1 MRPCCCCRGGKP
13 VGVDLLPCCWW
24 CFGVRLLTWERSG
37 QSVRELSRRCP
48 ASGVLVVVEVGR
60 GPCSK
65 RSVCSSCAVPLT
77 STLMKDTKTLTPIGR
92 KALREALDT
101 VPLDSLFSPAVSKE
115 LTGKQKRFAREVAM
129 GATKVDAYRRSYN
142 AKSPHTLTSKPYHLA
157 ADDRVKAEIEAIK
170 RAIAAQEYQ
179 TPAALRALVIQSLV
193 GVITNPDSQPG
204 QITAAA
210 KVLGTV
216 TEVAAFT
223 ERKEVRTITSSE
235 DARAKIMAE
244 LKQLTAADVEDVTA
258 IDLDADSLLAELA
271 QAGADV
277 DSELDATHPYP
288 TPQTVESESPA
299 NIHTIPHEQSAIP
312 HEQSHSAATPTD
324 DRTKF
329 WDDYPTPPL
338 QDDPPSSS

>member
-1 MRPCCCCRGGKP
+1 MN
-13 VGVDLLPCCWW
+13 
-24 CFGVRLLTWERSG
+24 T
-37 QSVRELSRRCP
+37 
-48 ASGVLVVVEVGR
+48 
-60 GPCSK
+60 SK
-65 RSVCSSCAVPLT
+65 QV
-77 STLMKDTKTLTPIGR
+77 KPIGR
-92 KALREALDT
+92 KALKEALDT
-101 VPLDSLFSPAVSKE
+101 VPLDSLFSPAVSRE
-115 LTGKQKRFAREVAM
+115 LTGKQKKFAREVAM
-129 GATKVDAYRRSYN
+129 GATKADAYRRSYN

-244 LKQLTAADVEDVTA
+244 LKQLANADAIDVTA
-258 IDLDADSLLAELA
+258 VDADADSLLAELA
-271 QAGADV
+271 AANVEGD
-277 DSELDATHPYP
+277 ETHPHP
-288 TPQTVESESPA
+288 TPQTDELESPA
-299 NIHTIPHEQSAIP
+299 NIHTIPHERP
-312 HEQSHSAATPTD
+312 LPNSAATPQD
-324 DRTKF
+324 
-329 WDDYPTPPL
+329 PSI
-338 QDDPPSSS
+338 QDDPPSPDWK